1 MNDRAVG
8 ILEQYDIE
16 VVRTVK
22 GRGTIICET
31 PQGCKVLKEYKGRTD
46 KLEILNALQL
56 GIREIVR
63 TDMLLRNKDGELF
76 CKDTDG
82 TIYILKEQITGRECS
97 YKNEEDIRQAFA
109 LMAKLHLAMSMTNLP
124 DAAQLPVRNL
134 YTEEMQKH
142 TKECRHIQN
151 YLRHLKSK
159 SDFERALL
167 RQYDYFLDKAQGVTD
182 KACREDMEQYRQRIE
197 QAGLYYHGDYQYHNV
212 IFDRND
218 TYVINLERFGKDSG
232 VRDLYL
238 LFRKISEKTDW
249 SLHLGSRMLEAY
261 EKVRPLENWERQ
273 QLAYRLAHPDKFWK
287 IVNFYY
293 NSRKSRIPDKT
304 IEKLETLAMQE
315 QARQKLIR
323 TLFGDIC

>member
-1 MNDRAVG
+1 MNDRAVS

-56 GIREIVR
+56 GMQEAVR
-63 TDMLLRNKDGELF
+63 TDMLIRNKEGELF
-76 CKDTDG
+76 CKDADG

-109 LMAKLHLAMSMTNLP
+109 LMAKLHLAMARANP
-124 DAAQLPVRNL
+124 DGASQLPIRNL
-134 YTEEMQKH
+134 YTEEMSKH
-142 TKECRHIQN
+142 TRECRHIQN

-167 RQYDYFLDKAQGVTD
+167 RRYDYFLDQAQKITA
-182 KACREDMEQYRQRIE
+182 KACEEDMDQYRKRIE
-197 QAGLYYHGDYQYHNV
+197 QQGLFYHGDYQYHNV

-218 TYVINLERFGKDSG
+218 TYVINLERFGRDSG

-261 EKVRPLENWERQ
+261 EGVRTLEEWERK
-273 QLAYRLAHPDKFWK
+273 QLAFRLVYPDKFWK

-304 IEKLETLAMQE
+304 IEKLETLSAQE
-315 QARQKLIR
+315 QARQKLIK
-323 TLFGDIC
+323 TLFGDVC